1 MEPRHLV
8 THLPGGRLTALA
20 DLQPRRMS
28 DTGAMTRLR
37 GIDGQRLPTGDAR
50 LSVTGAGGGGD
61 LTTLLID
68 PHALRAF
75 TQAEGTA
82 LDADMRRAETDE
94 TLSVDAQGTLI
105 RAVLLRQALLVGLDA
120 YAAAPDTAF
129 LELLGDVNTTLDR
142 LGLPSLTP
150 ALTRA
155 KVAAGLGELER
166 VPLLPD
172 EDPHAVGLILDRAD
186 LASVP
191 VDDAVHARL
200 RWAGYRAPQVTR
212 SPLNPLRAA
221 LTPPATRVPARIP
234 AEQNLRRLAQSA
246 LEGERNAALLLTV
259 NGRDRLENAPLIGVL
274 DLTLVLLLTLERHHR
289 ACGTDDAVTR
299 RLRHW
304 HAELHAQLGQPDLPR
319 ARQFRRRPHT
329 DLPGCTRDAQRRLRA
344 LRAARQGP
352 LSPGEALSRQT
363 LWASLDHL
371 DAQLTQGLDPQ
382 ADPDLNAHL
391 ILTTLLAL
399 TSVAR
404 APGMSLPVLVET
416 AVRIAD
422 LDPLWAWQATQP
434 PETGDGLLRHELD
447 LSVQA
452 LTAASHLSGTPL
464 DSRARTALR
473 LAAGHLL
480 ATVRRAGLR
489 LPGQAF
495 LETYLQPFGSLQALP
510 LNPDRQQQLRADLAE
525 LLGQAAK
532 AVRAEQP
539 TLPASEGAVMGVT
552 HAHAP
557 DPPVSPAPPDEPDVD
572 LTEPPHVQAARALL
586 RGRRVVLLGGV
597 LSPSHRA
604 ALTRSLHLRELDW
617 IGSDAY
623 AHGTHA
629 RAHVTPDTALV
640 ILAVRWMAHA
650 HNTLRDV
657 AQDLQVPYVMHPG
670 GLSPSSAAWQIMH
683 QASRQLGAP
692 GAPHG
697 PNASGS

>member
-1 MEPRHLV
+1 MGPRHLV
-8 THLPGGRLTALA
+8 THLPGGRLTAPA

-28 DTGAMTRLR
+28 DTGGMTRLR
-37 GIDGQRLPTGDAR
+37 GTDGQRLPTGDAR
-50 LSVTGAGGGGD
+50 LNVTGAGGRVD
-61 LTTLLID
+61 LTTLLTD

-75 TQAEGTA
+75 TQAQGPA

-94 TLSVDAQGTLI
+94 RLSVDAQGTLI
-105 RAVLLRQALLVGLDA
+105 RAVLLRQALLVGLES
-120 YAAAPDTAF
+120 YAAAPDTEF
-129 LELLGDVNTTLDR
+129 LELLGDVSTTLDC
-142 LGLPSLTP
+142 LGLPGLTP
-150 ALTRA
+150 APTPTLTSA

-186 LASVP
+186 QAGVP

-212 SPLNPLRAA
+212 SPLNPLRAV

-234 AEQNLRRLAQSA
+234 AEQDLRQLAQSA
-246 LEGERNAALLLTV
+246 LEGERNAALLLLTV

-304 HAELHAQLGQPDLPR
+304 HAELHAQLGRPDLPR

-329 DLPGCTRDAQRRLRA
+329 DLPGCTRDARRRLRA

-371 DAQLTQGLDPQ
+371 EAQLTQGLDPE

-495 LETYLQPFGSLQALP
+495 LETYLQPFGPLQALP
-510 LNPDRQQQLRADLAE
+510 LSPDRQQQLRADLAE
-525 LLGQAAK
+525 LRRDAAAMQAPEPHP
-532 AVRAEQP
+532 RPDREAEV
-539 TLPASEGAVMGVT
+539 A
-552 HAHAP
+552 AHAP
-557 DPPVSPAPPDEPDVD
+557 EPEPDAPPVPAQDPGPD
-572 LTEPPHVQAARALL
+572 LTEPPHVQAARSLL
-586 RGRRVVLLGGV
+586 SGRRVVLLGGV
-597 LSPSHRA
+597 PSPSHRA

-670 GLSPSSAAWQIMH
+670 GLSPSSVAWQIMH
-683 QASRQLGAP
+683 QASRQLA
-692 GAPHG
+692 AQETH
-697 PNASGS
+697 

>member
-20 DLQPRRMS
+20 DLPPRRMS

-289 ACGTDDAVTR
+289 ACGTDDAVTS

-329 DLPGCTRDAQRRLRA
+329 DLPGCTRDARRRLRA

-371 DAQLTQGLDPQ
+371 DARLTQGLDPQ

-422 LDPLWAWQATQP
+422 LDPRWAWQATQP
-434 PETGDGLLRHELD
+434 PEPGDGLLRHELD

-452 LTAASHLSGTPL
+452 LTVASHLTGTPL

-489 LPGQAF
+489 LPGQVF
-495 LETYLQPFGSLQALP
+495 LETYLQPFGPLQALP
-510 LNPDRQQQLRADLAE
+510 LSPVRQQQLRADLAE
-525 LLGQAAK
+525 LRRDAAAMQAPEPHPSPD
-532 AVRAEQP
+532 REAEV
-539 TLPASEGAVMGVT
+539 A
-552 HAHAP
+552 AHAP
-557 DPPVSPAPPDEPDVD
+557 ESEPDVPPAPAQDPAPD